1 MTTLEKDKMKMNLTF
16 WQIIN
21 LLFIGYLGISL
32 FFVSNKI
39 SVISISIMIGI
50 MTMFFI
56 NSFFLNKLKNLLEEQ
71 FTLIARL
78 FKQLDYYLNEEEEVP
93 YKRIMK

>member
-1 MTTLEKDKMKMNLTF
+1 MKINLTF

-21 LLFIGYLGISL
+21 LLFIGYLGILL

-56 NSFFLNKLKNLLEEQ
+56 NSFFLDRLKNLLEEQ
-71 FTLIARL
+71 FTLISRL
-78 FKQLDYYLNEEEEVP
+78 FRQLDYYLNEEEEVP
-93 YKRIMK
+93 YKRIIK